1 MQNFAA
7 KAKEVS
13 NRILIYQR
21 ENENRNKPG
30 KQAHNFGQPQ
40 CSTATK
46 MYI

>member
-21 ENENRNKPG
+21 ENENGNKP
-30 KQAHNFGQPQ
+30 KLITLVNRNVA
-40 CSTATK
+40 TATK